1 MISKFCESEGKH
13 HGAMDPGRNAAP
25 PGAARLSWWL
35 RGLRGGFGLAILSG
49 FFILLV
55 SGCGTDFPILQRMK
69 PLPAEPACRVAVLPF
84 SSESDYP
91 LAELIAYKIFS
102 AQFAALDNAWV
113 AQEGDV
119 QKVYQNLRIFP
130 GQLPT
135 PEQLQILASRLNVQ
149 LLIMGH
155 VVEMRENPGPNNSIN
170 PVLALRMDIV
180 EGHTAD
186 TLWSTYH
193 RRQGADYQKAMH
205 FGQIHSVTGLC
216 RQLSEEI
223 ITLWIKKGFPR
234 CDVSSR
240 F

>member
-1 MISKFCESEGKH
+1 
-13 HGAMDPGRNAAP
+13 
-25 PGAARLSWWL
+25 
-35 RGLRGGFGLAILSG
+35 
-49 FFILLV
+49 
-55 SGCGTDFPILQRMK
+55 MK
-69 PLPAEPACRVAVLPF
+69 PLPAEQACRVAVLPF

-102 AQFAALDNAWV
+102 AQFSALDGAWV

-119 QKVYQNLRIFP
+119 SKVYQNLRIFP

-149 LLIMGH
+149 LLIVGH

-170 PVLALRMDIV
+170 PVLALRIDIV
-180 EGHTAD
+180 DGPTAD

-193 RRQGADYQKAMH
+193 RRQGVDYQKAMH

-216 RQLSEEI
+216 RQLSDEI
-223 ITLWIKKGFPR
+223 ITLWIKKGFSR
-234 CDVSSR
+234 CNVSSR